1 MPDIFRV
8 QSDGVL
14 PPEARV
20 RSFFG
25 TEALSQPY
33 TFEVRVGLPA
43 RDAASFDPSTALNR
57 AGTLEVVDDEGAA
70 RMAFHGVW
78 ASFELL
84 TDGPTGSL
92 YRALLVPRWSLLAL
106 SLHSRVWVQ
115 KSVPEIIEE
124 VLRNAGFGGDD
135 YALRLN
141 GRYRPWDHLC
151 QYKESDLDFLSR
163 WMERE
168 GIYYYFEHDGAR
180 ERLVLVDA
188 PGAHVAS
195 RDTPVRF
202 FPTGDLDESGV
213 EAFEHFTVSARVT
226 PESVTAN
233 DHNPQQPALTIH
245 EEVPLD
251 PAGQRTVVTFG
262 EHAEAG
268 ARARRTAQ
276 MRAQRWTARR
286 KVFSATGPVFSVR
299 AGFLFELEDH
309 PRLAYNAT
317 YLATEV
323 VYEGDQLAGTITPHR
338 GLRTWL
344 VRVTAIASDAQFRA
358 PTVAPWPRV
367 QNLELA
373 VVDGPTDSDYA
384 QLDEHGRYLVKFR
397 FDENSHTPGTA
408 STRIRMM
415 QPHTGEP
422 EGMHLPLRKG
432 TEVLI
437 AFLGGDPDQ
446 PVIAGAVPDAERPSV
461 VVQANETQNV
471 IHTGGNN
478 RIEMEDT
485 ADHQYIDLYSP
496 PENSALHLG
505 KHHPRGYH
513 GGHDHNFVLTTD
525 GDGLIH
531 TGGNLDITVG
541 GEKHE
546 HVKKLVDEKYD
557 ATQTTTVKN
566 DVTEDY
572 RTNMTTTVK
581 GDCHEHFGS
590 HTTTVR
596 GRQSETVAT
605 QTTTVR
611 GALTETHGLQKTTV
625 SNALSVHAGSQSLT
639 ASASS
644 TQTYGSLTVNTTGG
658 TVITC
663 PAGITITAPNLRIA
677 APTMTCVAPTQHTA
691 APSHSI
697 FKPHDEDTSA
707 SKFAMYAMQG
717 QVTVTAKTEAY
728 GVTIGISGIK
738 IDNGLVK
745 VDGTLLRCEN
755 APTELKAGAFQML
768 RYGLMVIT

>member
-1 MPDIFRV
+1 
-8 QSDGVL
+8 VL

-33 TFEVRVGLPA
+33 AFEVRVGLPA
-43 RDAASFDPSTALNR
+43 RDAQSFDPGAALNR
-57 AGTLEVVDDEGAA
+57 AATLEVLDDEGAT
-70 RMAFHGVW
+70 RMAFRGVW

-92 YRALLVPRWSLLAL
+92 YRAMLVPRWSLLAL

-115 KSVPEIIEE
+115 KTVPEVIEA
-124 VLRNAGFGGDD
+124 VLREAGFGGDD

-141 GRYRPWDHLC
+141 ARYRPWDHLC

-168 GIYYYFEHDGAR
+168 GIYYYFEHDGER
-180 ERLVLVDA
+180 ERLTLVDA

-195 RDTPVRF
+195 RDTPVRY

-213 EAFEHFTVSARVT
+213 EAFERFSVSARVT

-245 EEVPLD
+245 EVVPVA

-276 MRAQRWTARR
+276 MRAQRWSARS
-286 KVFSATGPVFSVR
+286 KVFSAAGPAFGVR
-299 AGFLFELEDH
+299 AGYLFELEDH
-309 PRLAYNAT
+309 PRLPYNAA

-323 VYEGDQLAGTITPHR
+323 VYEGDQLAGAVTPHR

-344 VRVTAIASDAQFRA
+344 VRVTAIAADAQFRPPA
-358 PTVAPWPRV
+358 VAPWPRA

-373 VVDGPTDSDYA
+373 VVDGPTDSEYA
-384 QLDEHGRYLVKFR
+384 QLDEHGRYLVKLR

-408 STRIRMM
+408 STRVRMM
-415 QPHTGEP
+415 QPHAGEP

-446 PVIAGAVPDAERPSV
+446 PVIAGAVPDAEHPSV

-496 PENSALHLG
+496 PEHTALHLG

-525 GDGLIH
+525 GDGLVH
-531 TGGNLDITVG
+531 TGTNLDITVG
-541 GEKHE
+541 GQKHE
-546 HVKKLVDEKYD
+546 HVCKLVDEKYD
-557 ATQTTTVKN
+557 LTQTTTVKS
-566 DVTEDY
+566 DVTETYGANQDTAVTSHTEETY
-572 RTNMTTTVK
+572 GSHVVKVK
-581 GDCHEHFGS
+581 GAQVEAC
-590 HTTTVR
+590 
-596 GRQSETVAT
+596 QT

-611 GALTETHGLQKTTV
+611 TVLLEKHDSQETTVTGALAETTPIFKFDVTR
-625 SNALSVHAGSQSLT
+625 
-639 ASASS
+639 ASS
-644 TQTYGSLTVNTTGG
+644 QRNGTLTWTIAPGATTINAG
-658 TVITC
+658 TSFDM
-663 PAGITITAPNLRIA
+663 TAPSFNLIA
-677 APTMTCVAPTQHTA
+677 AMTHTLTT
-691 APSHSI
+691 PDRQETGLLRNLLTGIHI
-697 FKPHDEDTSA
+697 K
-707 SKFAMYAMQG
+707 
-717 QVTVTAKTEAY
+717 Y
-728 GVTIGISGIK
+728 GV
-738 IDNGLVK
+738 VK
-745 VDGTLLRCEN
+745 TAVTGV
-755 APTELKAGAFQML
+755 AGAMAGFKMDVVPGVNLAAYLFKLDLSAVSVGIAGAKASFNAVTL
-768 RYGLMVIT
+768 RMGPIKVKITGSDMKV